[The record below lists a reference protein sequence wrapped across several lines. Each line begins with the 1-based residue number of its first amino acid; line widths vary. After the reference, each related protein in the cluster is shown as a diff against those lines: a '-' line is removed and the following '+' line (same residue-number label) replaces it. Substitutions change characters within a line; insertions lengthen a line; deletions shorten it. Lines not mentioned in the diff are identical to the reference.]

1 MSTRLIDL
9 VEHLPATRVVL
20 VGDYMVDRYLYGNA
34 ERLSPEA
41 PVPVLHFE
49 KEELRL
55 GGAGSVAANL
65 AALGAR
71 VLAVGVIGLDETGQ
85 HLASLLRDISADPT
99 GLLEL
104 PRPTTCKMRL
114 VGSAQ
119 HRHPQQMIRL
129 DFEEARPVDPAA
141 AAQLVESATV
151 AMEEA
156 DLVCIE
162 DYDKGAVTSE
172 VCRGVIDAARRRGTP
187 VLVDPARIGDY
198 RKYAGATCLK
208 LNRPE
213 AARATGLPVETPDQY
228 RRAAE
233 RLLETLA
240 LDAVVLTLDKH
251 GAYVASRGGDR
262 RLIGTRPRQVYDV
275 TGAGDMAFAMLAVA
289 RTAGATWDE
298 ATTLANAA
306 GGLEVERFGVVP
318 IRPDEVAAELRAEAH
333 LHPGKQVTLDR
344 LLPQLAR
351 LRSEGKRVVFTNGC
365 FDLVHAGHVG
375 YFQFARRQGDVL
387 VVAVNTDAGIRRL
400 KGPTRPVT
408 PEADRLA
415 VLEELES
422 IDHLLTFDADTPLA
436 LIEAI
441 RPDVLVKGA
450 DYTKDAVVGA
460 DVVEA
465 AGGTVALAPLAPGR
479 STSSVIARILAAH
492 RGDPAPADAPADDGD
507 GDTPV
512 TADREVLATGV
523 AAEQQGM

>member
-1 MSTRLIDL
+1 MSTRLIEL
-9 VEHLPATRVVL
+9 VESLPATRVVL

-41 PVPVLHFE
+41 PVPVLHFQ

-71 VLAVGVIGLDETGQ
+71 VAAVGVIGLDETGQ
-85 HLASLLRDISADPT
+85 QLAALLRDINADPT
-99 GLLEL
+99 GLVEL

-129 DFEEARPVDPAA
+129 DFEEARPVDAAA
-141 AAQLVESATV
+141 AAQLAESASV

-162 DYDKGAVTSE
+162 DYDKGAVTPD
-172 VCRGVIDAARRRGTP
+172 VCRSVIDEARRRGTP
-187 VLVDPARIGDY
+187 VLVDPARIPDY

-213 AARATGLPVETPDQY
+213 AARATGLPVENPDQF

-233 RLLETLA
+233 RLLETLS

-251 GAYVASRGGDR
+251 GAYVASRTGER

-289 RTAGATWDE
+289 RAAGATWEE
-298 ATTLANAA
+298 ATSLANTA

-318 IRPDEVAAELRAEAH
+318 IRPQEVAAELRAEAH
-333 LHPGKQVTLDR
+333 VRPGKLRTIDDLLPDLDR
-344 LLPQLAR
+344 AR
-351 LRSEGKRVVFTNGC
+351 RQGKRIVFTNGC
-365 FDLVHAGHVG
+365 FDLIHAGHVG
-375 YFQFARRQGDVL
+375 YFQFAKGQGDVL
-387 VVAVNTDAGIRRL
+387 VVGVNTDAGIQRL
-400 KGPTRPVT
+400 KGPTRPIT

-422 IDHLLTFDADTPLA
+422 IDHLLLFDTDTPIA
-436 LIEAI
+436 LIEAVK
-441 RPDVLVKGA
+441 PDVLVKGA
-450 DYTKDAVVGA
+450 DYTKDQVVGA
-460 DVVEA
+460 DFVEA
-465 AGGTVALAPLAPGR
+465 HGGTIALAPLAHGR
-479 STSSVIARILAAH
+479 STTNVIARILAAH
-492 RGDPAPADAPADDGD
+492 PPRSTEAHG
-507 GDTPV
+507 
-512 TADREVLATGV
+512 
-523 AAEQQGM
+523 